1 MLTGTAAVANAAGLG
16 VGASAGNTS
25 GYVIS
30 GNLISGNTDGGISS
44 CDITG
49 GTFSNNKIGTDRT
62 GVSNLG
68 NGGPGLVTACG
79 SWRDVTISGNTIAFN
94 SGDGFRDRPDYP
106 NSGPIPGSG
115 ESNNHRNIRITQNS
129 IFSNGEQGI
138 DLWPPPD
145 NNNDGVTLND
155 AGDADEG
162 GNHLQNFPVIT
173 VATAGSTNVA
183 GTLNTT
189 ASTSGYVIEIFSN
202 DVCDSTHGEGKTYLG
217 TVTTGATDG
226 SGNVSWNVTV
236 PALTLGQILT
246 ATATDASGNTSE
258 FSLALP

>member
-1 MLTGTAAVANAAGLG
+1 M
-16 VGASAGNTS
+16 
-25 GYVIS
+25 
-30 GNLISGNTDGGISS
+30 
-44 CDITG
+44 
-49 GTFSNNKIGTDRT
+49 
-62 GVSNLG
+62 
-68 NGGPGLVTACG
+68 
-79 SWRDVTISGNTIAFN
+79 
-94 SGDGFRDRPDYP
+94 
-106 NSGPIPGSG
+106 
-115 ESNNHRNIRITQNS
+115 
-129 IFSNGEQGI
+129 
-138 DLWPPPD
+138 
-145 NNNDGVTLND
+145 TLND

-173 VATAGSTNVA
+173 VATAGSTNVG

-258 FSLALP
+258 FSLCFTATAGETDVGVDGSGNLVVTDGNGGRAMTR